1 MCWRGVC
8 GAVRLR
14 HWLWLVRGFTLFSS
28 QSNSRSDSR
37 RGGDSALSVC
47 VLCGVGGKVLLVFLY
62 KRGRKFDGR
71 DVISGEKVCHHF
83 SLFL

>member
-1 MCWRGVC
+1 M
-8 GAVRLR
+8 RLR
-14 HWLWLVRGFTLFSS
+14 LWLIRGFILFSC

-37 RGGDSALSVC
+37 REGDSALSVC
-47 VLCGVGGKVLLVFLY
+47 VLCGVGGKVLLVFLD
-62 KRGRKFDGR
+62 KSGRKFDGR